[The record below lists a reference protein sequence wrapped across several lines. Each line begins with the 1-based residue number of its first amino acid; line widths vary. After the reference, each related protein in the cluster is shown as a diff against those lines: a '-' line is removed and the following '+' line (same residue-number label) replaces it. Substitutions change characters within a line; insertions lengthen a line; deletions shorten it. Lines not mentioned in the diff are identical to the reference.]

1 MSYCVNCGVEL
12 DESAK
17 SCALCSTPVMNPNK
31 PETEDVTP
39 PFSSEEHIP
48 KSVKTRVVALI
59 VTMVLVVPNIVCLLI
74 NALFFP
80 GGFWSFYIAA
90 TSFLLWAIFVFPF
103 FTKKLH
109 PFVMWGFDTA
119 AVALYVYLFFAMG
132 NDTVNWFLKAALPI
146 ILANSLL
153 ILIFMIWVRKKK
165 RHWVLKTLHIFAD
178 IGISALI
185 CGSILS
191 VELSVPYASAIGI
204 IAFICFMSIVA
215 FLGYCYSSKTLRK
228 WFSKRLFT

>member
-31 PETEDVTP
+31 AETEYVTL

-48 KSVKTRVVALI
+48 KSVKARIVALI
-59 VTMVLVVPNIVCLLI
+59 VTMILVVPNIVCLLI
-74 NALFFP
+74 NALFFSSA
-80 GGFWSFYIAA
+80 FWSFYIGA
-90 TSFLLWAIFVFPF
+90 TSFLLWVIFVFPF
-103 FTKKLH
+103 LTKKLH
-109 PFVMWGFDTA
+109 PYIMWGSDTA
-119 AVALYVYLFFAMG
+119 AVALYVYIFFALG
-132 NDTVNWFLKAALPI
+132 NDTINWYIKAALPI
-146 ILANSLL
+146 IFANSLL
-153 ILIFMIWVRKKK
+153 ILIYMIWVRKKK
-165 RHWVLKTLHIFAD
+165 RHWVLKTLHVFAD

-191 VELSVPYASAIGI
+191 VELSVPYASTIGI
-204 IAFICFMSIVA
+204 ITFICFMSIVA
-215 FLGYCYSSKTLRK
+215 FLSYCYSSKTIRK

>member
-31 PETEDVTP
+31 PETEDVP
-39 PFSSEEHIP
+39 APFSSEEHIP
-48 KSVKTRVVALI
+48 KSVKARVVALI

-80 GGFWSFYIAA
+80 SGFWSFYIGA
-90 TSFLLWAIFVFPF
+90 TSFLAWVIFVFPF
-103 FTKKLH
+103 LTKK
-109 PFVMWGFDTA
+109 PYPYIMWGFDTA
-119 AVALYVYLFFAMG
+119 SVALYVYLFFAMG
-132 NDTVNWFLKAALPI
+132 NDTVNWYFKAALPM
-146 ILANSLL
+146 ILAVSLL
-153 ILIFMIWVRKKK
+153 VLIFMVWVRKKQ